1 MTSKQR
7 NKALLDDTDKTLK
20 VSRHWQK
27 HYWLHTSIAIL
38 VGALAVIVPYVVI
51 VLVIC

>member
-1 MTSKQR
+1 MNKQR
-7 NKALLDDTDKTLK
+7 SKALSDDTDKTLQA
-20 VSRHWQK
+20 SRRWQK
-27 HYWLHTSIAIL
+27 HCWSHTSVAML